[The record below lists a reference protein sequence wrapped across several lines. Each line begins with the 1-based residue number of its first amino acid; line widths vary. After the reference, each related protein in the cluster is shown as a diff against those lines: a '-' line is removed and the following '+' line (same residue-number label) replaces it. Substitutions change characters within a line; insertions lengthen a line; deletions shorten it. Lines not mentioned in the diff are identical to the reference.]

1 MRASPADVLRQKRNT
16 DKQQVIRKAG
26 NPGLFFILPGT
37 QVEKAVFEGKII
49 NGFTSQKE
57 DLP

>member
-1 MRASPADVLRQKRNT
+1 VLRQKRNT

-26 NPGLFFILPGT
+26 NPGLFFILPGAR
-37 QVEKAVFEGKII
+37 VEKAFFEGKIM
-49 NGFTSQKE
+49 NGFTSQRG

>member
-26 NPGLFFILPGT
+26 NPGLFFILPGAR
-37 QVEKAVFEGKII
+37 VEKAFFEGKIM
-49 NGFTSQKE
+49 NGFTSQRG